1 MIDNFSLKE
10 LTALTDNNK
19 KLESEL
25 LALFKEELDEL
36 LMEISDNEIDFNSI
50 QSKIHKAKTKF
61 SLLGM
66 HYTRELADKLEYKVD
81 QKTLHKFIQLV
92 REIKKKIESYD

>member
-1 MIDNFSLKE
+1 MIDNFNLKE
-10 LTALTDNNK
+10 LAALTDNNK

-36 LMEISDNEIDFNSI
+36 LMEISDNEIDFKSM

-66 HYTRELADKLEYKVD
+66 HYTRGLADKLESKID
-81 QKTLHKFIQLV
+81 QKTLRKFIQV
-92 REIKKKIESYD
+92 VKEIKEKIESYE